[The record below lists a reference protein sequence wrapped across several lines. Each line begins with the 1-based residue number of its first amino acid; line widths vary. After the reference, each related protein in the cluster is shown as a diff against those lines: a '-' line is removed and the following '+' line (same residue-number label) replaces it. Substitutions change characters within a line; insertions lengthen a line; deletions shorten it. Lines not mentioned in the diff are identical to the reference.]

1 MSLYTPTL
9 QEAQSFRQEF
19 RSVPIRRTLLS
30 DLRTPIEVLRVLKN
44 VSRHCYLLESL
55 ESSNRWGRY
64 TFLGYHP
71 SLEITCVDGTVRI
84 TENSQTRTV
93 QTQHPGGIL
102 RQIIADRKSPKLE
115 GFPTFTGGL
124 VGYFS
129 YDFIKYAEPNLML
142 DAEDQEHFN
151 DFDLM
156 LFDKVICFD
165 NLKQQIDVYKRQM
178 QDASNAVDS
187 AMVAVV
193 KLPPEKVEE
202 LAGQF
207 DQVYPVNYN
216 SPAQTVCAGL
226 SASMEGFKAAVK
238 EAGGRALPLKV
249 SGAFHLSLIHI

>member
-115 GFPTFTGGL
+115 GFPKMCIRDRCCPWRHRRKTTRCG
-124 VGYFS
+124 
-129 YDFIKYAEPNLML
+129 
-142 DAEDQEHFN
+142 
-151 DFDLM
+151 
-156 LFDKVICFD
+156 
-165 NLKQQIDVYKRQM
+165 RQ
-178 QDASNAVDS
+178 
-187 AMVAVV
+187 
-193 KLPPEKVEE
+193 
-202 LAGQF
+202 
-207 DQVYPVNYN
+207 
-216 SPAQTVCAGL
+216 
-226 SASMEGFKAAVK
+226 
-238 EAGGRALPLKV
+238 
-249 SGAFHLSLIHI
+249 